1 MGDIDVTESQDTT
14 RAALRHDSEA
24 MPSAAADTDLDQAAD
39 RMLAD
44 LPLDDTGCDQ
54 PGFLTDPED
63 DPVYRMGAQ
72 LGRLV
77 ARHSLLDHQSV
88 GRNRGAEKQKRD
100 REFEMSDLDRRADF
114 LRDAATYHTASSL
127 PGALAH
133 LVVGS
138 QFLSDLL
145 DQNAEDSEVR
155 EGRVK
160 AVRRCL
166 YSVVHVL
173 AAVSGVS
180 PRAFGSDYSMAG
192 YLDEMT
198 LAMAPA
204 DGRLFPTAPKPT
216 VDDSLSPSIS
226 IIERQLADMN
236 RRAEIWWSLYD
247 EAGRME
253 DENSHNPD
261 NDPLKRA
268 RHKMGDMAESHARRR
283 WRELLR
289 RAIALPA
296 TTPRELGLQA
306 RLIAIELDEWWDSDD
321 DLGDGEIA
329 CRLLLDR
336 LAAFAGLP
344 RIERPDVEPAE
355 IQDWLDRPEEHAKDY
370 CPELRK

>member
-1 MGDIDVTESQDTT
+1 MTESQDTT
-14 RAALRHDSEA
+14 RAALRHDGEA
-24 MPSAAADTDLDQAAD
+24 MPSASTDAGLDQAAD
-39 RMLAD
+39 RLLVEM
-44 LPLDDTGCDQ
+44 PVDDTGCNQ
-54 PGFLTDPED
+54 ARVLTSPQD
-63 DPVYRMGAQ
+63 DPVFRMAAQ
-72 LGRLV
+72 IGRLV
-77 ARHSLLDHQSV
+77 ARHSALDHQSV
-88 GRNRGAEKQKRD
+88 GRDRGTEQQKRD

-145 DQNAEDSEVR
+145 DQDNEDSEVR
-155 EGRVK
+155 EWRVK

-180 PRAFGSDYSMAG
+180 PRVFGSDYSMAG

-198 LAMAPA
+198 LAMSSA

-216 VDDSLSPSIS
+216 IDDTLAPSIS
-226 IIERQLADMN
+226 FIERQLADMN
-236 RRAEIWWSLYD
+236 CRAETLWGLYS

-261 NDPLKRA
+261 QDLVKLA

-306 RLIAIELDEWWDSDD
+306 RLIAIELDEWWDGDD

-336 LAAFAGLP
+336 LAAFAGIP
-344 RIERPDVEPAE
+344 RIERPDVEPDE
-355 IQDWLDRPEEHAKDY
+355 IRDWLDRPEEHAKDY

>member
-1 MGDIDVTESQDTT
+1 M
-14 RAALRHDSEA
+14 
-24 MPSAAADTDLDQAAD
+24 
-39 RMLAD
+39 
-44 LPLDDTGCDQ
+44 
-54 PGFLTDPED
+54 
-63 DPVYRMGAQ
+63 
-72 LGRLV
+72 
-77 ARHSLLDHQSV
+77 
-88 GRNRGAEKQKRD
+88 
-100 REFEMSDLDRRADF
+100 
-114 LRDAATYHTASSL
+114 
-127 PGALAH
+127 
-133 LVVGS
+133 VGS
-138 QFLSDLL
+138 QFLSDIL
-145 DQNAEDSEVR
+145 DQDAEDAEIR
-155 EGRVK
+155 EWRVK

-166 YSVVHVL
+166 YSVAHVL

-180 PRAFGSDYSMAG
+180 PRVFGSDYSMAG

-204 DGRLFPTAPKPT
+204 DGRLFPTAAKPT
-216 VDDSLSPSIS
+216 VDDALSPSIS
-226 IIERQLADMN
+226 FIERQLADMN
-236 RRAEIWWSLYD
+236 CRAETLWGLYS

-261 NDPLKRA
+261 QDQVKLA

-355 IQDWLDRPEEHAKDY
+355 IREWLDEPEKHAQTY
-370 CPELRK
+370 HPETRS